1 VREDL
6 FDELSPELEALAEA
20 LFDVS
25 VVFVRKSGGFL
36 PHGAVLEADGGV
48 QRIAACSGDP
58 DAITTPAAELP
69 FLHQSLRDVARDPGI
84 VAIAVCE
91 DVTITLEGEKP
102 TPAVKVLV
110 EHRRALSVAYCLPW
124 RKKWFGRIAL
134 GGVITMDAAPEVRPW
149 DGPTSQSADPNT

>member
-1 VREDL
+1 MEDL
-6 FDELSPELEALAEA
+6 FAELSPELEALAVA

-36 PHGAVLEADGGV
+36 PHGAVLEAGGDV
-48 QRIAACSGDP
+48 QMIASCSGEP

-69 FLHQSLRDVARDPGI
+69 SLHDGLRDVARDPGI

-102 TPAVKVLV
+102 TQAVKVLV
-110 EHRRALSVAYCLPW
+110 EHRRGLSVAYYLPW

-134 GGVITMDAAPEVRPW
+134 GDVITMDAAPEVRPW
-149 DGPTSQSADPNT
+149 DGPTSQRADQNT